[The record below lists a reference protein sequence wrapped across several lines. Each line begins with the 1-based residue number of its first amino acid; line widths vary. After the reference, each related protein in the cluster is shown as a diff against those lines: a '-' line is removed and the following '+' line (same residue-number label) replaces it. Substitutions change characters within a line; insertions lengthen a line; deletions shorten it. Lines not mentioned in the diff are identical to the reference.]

1 MKQFIPFS
9 NGSEFMNWQ
18 ENNCF
23 KCDNYENE
31 SQSEQ
36 EAKCKLAFNLD
47 LNFLVDGTISENIV
61 NKIGFVTKESHRE
74 LANFCQ
80 LCAKCKMFNSEF
92 IYQNPNQLSI
102 F

>member
-23 KCDNYENE
+23 QCDNYENE
-31 SQSEQ
+31 SQSE
-36 EAKCKLAFNLD
+36 EESKCKLAFNLD
-47 LNFLVDGTISENIV
+47 LNFLVDGTISENII
-61 NKIGFVTKESHRE
+61 NEIGFVRKESHRE

-92 IYQNPNQLSI
+92 VYQNPNQLSI